1 MRKIILPAFGAA
13 VLLGAPQVVAD
24 EIQLSQ
30 LMIIGQ
36 PGQTGNVNRTLPS
49 GAAGVAPFNFSQ
61 PPVLPPSAAVVPTRS
76 LPFVGQRGDLN
87 FAEPET
93 AGPAERDAS
102 GRLVPSVDRAQA
114 RFTGERGADGKLL
127 PTFAPQQAQ
136 ARPAQQTAPAAPGPT
151 ELRRDQPPAT
161 QPGSMQRQPSGQA
174 QTGTTGTGRTDK
186 SMQKSQTQRSGS
198 TMSSKGHSEEYTTS
212 ALNALSAEGYTN
224 VGRLERVGN
233 SYQTT
238 AMRQGRQV
246 NVQVDLESGRVM
258 ER

>member
-1 MRKIILPAFGAA
+1 MKKLILPVLGATLAF
-13 VLLGAPQVVAD
+13 GAPQVVAD

-49 GAAGVAPFNFSQ
+49 GSPGIAPSNVPAPGPFAFPTARGVTQPTPFI
-61 PPVLPPSAAVVPTRS
+61 
-76 LPFVGQRGDLN
+76 GDRGELN
-87 FAEPET
+87 FAEPEV
-93 AGPAERDAS
+93 AGPAERDEG
-102 GRLVPSVDRAQA
+102 GRLRPSVDRTQA

-136 ARPAQQTAPAAPGPT
+136 ARPQTAPAAPGPT
-151 ELRRDQPPAT
+151 ELKRDQPPAT
-161 QPGSMQRQPSGQA
+161 QPGTMQRQPSGQA

-198 TMSSKGHSEEYTTS
+198 TMSSRSGQSEEYTTS